1 MDSVTIKEQC
11 KNDEAGIN
19 IKISKYFEK
28 NLASTLSILAKKRK
42 ERLSLNG

>member
-1 MDSVTIKEQC
+1 MTIKEQC

-28 NLASTLSILAKKRK
+28 SLADMLKVLAKRRK
-42 ERLSLNG
+42 NKLCSK